1 MPHITRNGVKVF
13 YESFGQ
19 GANTL
24 VFLHP
29 WTTNHYIWAFQVNE
43 FAKDY
48 RVLVVD
54 HRGHGQSDKPANG
67 YAIGE
72 MAADVVAILDDAKV
86 DKAVLVGNSIGGM
99 IAMQTA
105 LDAPARVKGLL
116 VLSSGTNIGADTPPE
131 VGEAMQK
138 DWRGVFSAL
147 LASAVSAKSKVERP
161 EILAFMEGCFRNETN
176 FNEAVFWASAADP
189 NGVFNWNISEQ
200 LKNIKTPTQIIAGE
214 EDGATS
220 VAHNQFLADRIPGAK
235 IKVYKDVGHF
245 CQLEKPPAFNAD
257 LREFLARVG

>member
-54 HRGHGQSDKPANG
+54 HRGHGQSDKPASG
-67 YAIGE
+67 YGIGE

-116 VLSSGTNIGADTPPE
+116 ILSSGTNFGAGAPPE
-131 VGEAMQK
+131 MAEAMAK
-138 DWRGVFSAL
+138 DWRGVFAGIID
-147 LASAVSAKSKVERP
+147 ASVSAKTKAERP
-161 EILAFMEGCFRNETN
+161 EIMAFMDGCFRNDTN
-176 FNEAVFWASAADP
+176 FNETVFFGSAGDP
-189 NGVFNWNISEQ
+189 NGVFAWNISDQ
-200 LKNIKTPTQIIAGE
+200 LKDIKAPTQIIAGN
-214 EDGATS
+214 EDGATP
-220 VAHNQFLADRIPGAK
+220 VAMNQFLADNIPGAK
-235 IKVYKDVGHF
+235 IKFYDDVGHF

>member
-54 HRGHGQSDKPANG
+54 HRGHGQSDKPASG
-67 YAIGE
+67 YGIGE

-86 DKAVLVGNSIGGM
+86 DSIEISHGDGLAGSSFNYGFGMHTDLEWITAVASE
-99 IAMQTA
+99 
-105 LDAPARVKGLL
+105 VK
-116 VLSSGTNIGADTPPE
+116 
-131 VGEAMQK
+131 
-138 DWRGVFSAL
+138 R
-147 LASAVSAKSKVERP
+147 
-161 EILAFMEGCFRNETN
+161 
-176 FNEAVFWASAADP
+176 
-189 NGVFNWNISEQ
+189 
-200 LKNIKTPTQIIAGE
+200 
-214 EDGATS
+214 
-220 VAHNQFLADRIPGAK
+220 
-235 IKVYKDVGHF
+235 
-245 CQLEKPPAFNAD
+245 
-257 LREFLARVG
+257 LREYWLNALTWLAGLMV